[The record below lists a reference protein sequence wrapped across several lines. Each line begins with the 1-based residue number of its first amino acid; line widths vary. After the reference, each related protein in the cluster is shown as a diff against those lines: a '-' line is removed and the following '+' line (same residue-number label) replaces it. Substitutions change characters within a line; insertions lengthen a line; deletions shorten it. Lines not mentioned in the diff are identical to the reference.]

1 MVLTCSPPLEKSS
14 SERGLLGSLLFG
26 GPVVSS
32 VISMSGAA
40 PWVAVGG
47 VRWEGGGGVER
58 VLAVPA
64 DVGRSFPAGFV
75 CMVTALDTGL

>member
-1 MVLTCSPPLEKSS
+1 
-14 SERGLLGSLLFG
+14 
-26 GPVVSS
+26 
-32 VISMSGAA
+32 MSGAA